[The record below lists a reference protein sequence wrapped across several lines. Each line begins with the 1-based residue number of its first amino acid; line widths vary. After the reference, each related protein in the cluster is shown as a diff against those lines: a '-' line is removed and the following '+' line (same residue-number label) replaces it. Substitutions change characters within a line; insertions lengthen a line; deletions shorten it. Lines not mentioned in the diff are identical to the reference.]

1 MAFTEKRTSG
11 ETMNV
16 QDRARHLR
24 ACFGKFATGVTVVT
38 YRAGEEVCGVTMNSF
53 TSVSLDPPLILL
65 SVAKT
70 ARTSDALDRTDF
82 AVNVLRVDQMDL
94 ALHFAGRP
102 HPGALIKWGE
112 AENTRLPFLED
123 ALAVF
128 QCQHW
133 RRYDGGDHVLHL
145 GEVVS
150 STMGEGEPLLFV
162 AGRFSSVGLPILD
175 GPLVTDLDGPAV
187 PAWVGALH
195 RVHRVMDH
203 P

>member
-1 MAFTEKRTSG
+1 
-11 ETMNV
+11 MNV

-38 YRAGEEVCGVTMNSF
+38 YRAGEEVRGVTMNSF

-102 HPGALIKWGE
+102 PPRGL
-112 AENTRLPFLED
+112 D
-123 ALAVF
+123 QV
-128 QCQHW
+128 
-133 RRYDGGDHVLHL
+133 
-145 GEVVS
+145 
-150 STMGEGEPLLFV
+150 
-162 AGRFSSVGLPILD
+162 GRG
-175 GPLVTDLDGPAV
+175 
-187 PAWVGALH
+187 
-195 RVHRVMDH
+195 
-203 P
+203 